1 MRTAA
6 VLLAIGALVSIAVA
20 GEVSAAEPE
29 ATVTV
34 GNNFFSPTAKTVS
47 HGTQVRFRWVGGVR
61 HNVAKSKGPGGP
73 IESGP
78 TAKRGVNLT
87 KRLRKPG
94 TYRFICRI
102 HPTEMRLKLVVR

>member
-1 MRTAA
+1 MRIAA
-6 VLLAIGALVSIAVA
+6 VLLAMSVLAVLSVA
-20 GEVSAAEPE
+20 GDAPAATPK

-34 GNNFFSPTAKTVS
+34 GNNFFSPTAKTLGR
-47 HGTQVRFRWVGGVR
+47 GTEVRFRWVGGLR
-61 HNVAKSKGPGGP
+61 HNVAKTKGPGGP

-87 KRLRKPG
+87 KRLRKSG